1 MRKENH
7 MKRSILGFLA
17 GLAVWTLVATLL
29 NFGLRA
35 GIPGYTAAEPSMTF
49 TLGMKIA
56 RLILGALASL
66 AAGAATG
73 LIAPSKRAVPW
84 VLGGIIL
91 ALFIPEH
98 VQIWPKFPVWYH
110 LTFLVSIVP
119 LVAAGA
125 GLIPKR
131 SNPADSEG
139 KISAKIDRAR
149 IA

>member
-1 MRKENH
+1 
-7 MKRSILGFLA
+7 MKRSILALLA
-17 GLAVWTLVATLL
+17 GFAAWALVATLL

-35 GIPGYTAAEPSMTF
+35 GIPGYAAGEPTMTF

-56 RLILGALASL
+56 RLILGALSSL

-84 VLGGIIL
+84 VLGGLIL

-110 LTFLVSIVP
+110 LTFLVTLVP
-119 LVAAGA
+119 FVVLGAALV
-125 GLIPKR
+125 PKR